1 MRPHFHFFSCSQD
14 DSKLFKALIDYS
26 TEIIG
31 EKEEI
36 IMATLQDQL
45 LIKGMRLRNRLAMP
59 PLTTNY
65 GTPEGIVTEGII
77 QFYKERSRD
86 VGLVIVEASAV
97 RADGL
102 ILQGSLGLWKD
113 GQVAGMARLA
123 DAIKKLGAAAV
134 VQINHAGAR
143 GFPSGG
149 EMQGASPSGFAFR
162 PDVVPLTMSSSQIDR
177 MVVDFTDAAVRAADA
192 GFDGVEIHGAHFY
205 LISQFLSPLTNQR
218 NDRYGG
224 DARARATFALE
235 VVRAAREKLGRRFP
249 IFFRFNAVEKV
260 EGGQTLEDALEVS
273 RLLANEGV
281 DVLNVSLVAS
291 SSWNEVDG
299 QRFLVAS
306 SALPKEQPAGAN
318 VSLAAAVKEATDLPV
333 IAVGKLG
340 EGDVAVE
347 SVRDLPID
355 IVAIGRQMIADPDA
369 AGKILAGKSSEI
381 VPCEEC
387 MTCFATIGRGK
398 PMACKVNRN
407 LPGTSEIGEPR

>member
-1 MRPHFHFFSCSQD
+1 
-14 DSKLFKALIDYS
+14 
-26 TEIIG
+26 
-31 EKEEI
+31 
-36 IMATLQDQL
+36 MATLRDEVM
-45 LIKGMRLRNRLAMP
+45 INGMRLRNRVAMP

-65 GTPEGIVTEGII
+65 GSPEGIVTEEII

-86 VGLVIVEASAV
+86 VGLVVVEASAV
-97 RADGL
+97 RADGR
-102 ILQGSLGLWKD
+102 ILQGGLGLWED
-113 GQVAGMARLA
+113 GQVVGMARLA
-123 DAIKKLGAAAV
+123 DSIKKLGAAAV

-143 GFPSGG
+143 GFPGGG

-162 PDVVPLTMSSSQIDR
+162 PDVAPLTLSPTQIDR
-177 MVVDFTDAAVRAADA
+177 MVTDFADAAGRAAEA
-192 GFDGVEIHGAHFY
+192 GFDGVEIHGAHLY

-235 VVRAAREKLGRRFP
+235 VVRAARERLGRSYP
-249 IFFRFNAVEKV
+249 ILFRFNAVEKV
-260 EGGQTLEDALEVS
+260 EGGQTLEDALTVS
-273 RLLANEGV
+273 RLLADEGV
-281 DVLNVSLVAS
+281 DALHVSLVAH
-291 SSWNEVDG
+291 SSWKEVDS

-306 SALPKEQPAGAN
+306 SILPKEQPAGAN
-318 VSLAAAVKEATDLPV
+318 VSLAAAVKEATGLPV

-340 EGDVAVE
+340 EGDVAGK

-387 MTCFATIGRGK
+387 MTCYATIVRGK

-407 LPGTSEIGEPR
+407 LPGTPRSA